1 MFMESLWTALDNGE
15 ISTGG
20 VICDNS
26 GNWMVSYAKKP
37 GFGSIL
43 LAELWAL
50 FFGPEI
56 VIARNMY
63 SLVVNSV
70 LFAFYQISWQFQV
83 EHTMLPYLKHD
94 VYRGE
99 EYQFVGN
106 LLSRGKGILV
116 QII

>member
-63 SLVVNSV
+63 SLVVN
-70 LFAFYQISWQFQV
+70 LEYC
-83 EHTMLPYLKHD
+83 LPSI
-94 VYRGE
+94 RSA
-99 EYQFVGN
+99 GN
-106 LLSRGKGILV
+106 FRMNTLCFST
-116 QII
+116 